1 MEEKRK
7 PIRKR
12 PHQVIIRMDENEF
25 SQYKLRLDTSKMAGN
40 SFGIRCLLGQQ
51 INVVENMAELIK
63 QLKAAGNN
71 LNQIARAANSGQTV
85 PWDAVNEMQEGVQA
99 VWLWLKSAKAAKV
112 AARQSN
118 TPVKTSTVEDSPAE

>member
-40 SFGIRCLLGQQ
+40 SFGIRCLLGQP
-51 INVVENMAELIK
+51 INVVANMAELIK

-85 PWDAVNEMQEGVQA
+85 PWDAVEEMQKGVQA
-99 VWLWLKSAKAAKV
+99 VWLWLKSAKVAKV
-112 AARQSN
+112 AAKQSN
-118 TPVKTSTVEDSPAE
+118 TQPKTSTVEDSPAE